1 MHVLFSDNATHELKL
16 ACVPRKKERSV
27 FLFVTQICGSHLFLR
42 LFISLSV
49 CWRKVQ
55 WILVPGHTLGVYDCF
70 GSFQRAHVRRTSVIS
85 EMYLSLCACGTTVQW
100 LVTLSSFKDYF
111 TAQTCVVGAMFVFP
125 FTLTTLKSPWNAE
138 KLWFKELRYERN
150 NLLALNMELIILS
163 CVETLRYF
171 TYRIMLFSET

>member
-1 MHVLFSDNATHELKL
+1 
-16 ACVPRKKERSV
+16 
-27 FLFVTQICGSHLFLR
+27 
-42 LFISLSV
+42 
-49 CWRKVQ
+49 
-55 WILVPGHTLGVYDCF
+55 
-70 GSFQRAHVRRTSVIS
+70 
-85 EMYLSLCACGTTVQW
+85 
-100 LVTLSSFKDYF
+100 
-111 TAQTCVVGAMFVFP
+111 MFVFP